1 MITVDKAIVLH
12 SFPFKDNS
20 RIVKVLSDK
29 DKIIPIFVNNFSKG
43 KNKKSSI
50 YYPGNLIEIEWFDNQ
65 KGGMY
70 TAKNQAI
77 LDAFQNV
84 HLDFY
89 KTAILTFSLECIYKY
104 IKDHQVTHGLFEYT
118 KGFLDLMDSSEEG
131 VANLALMFLVD
142 FSSFLGIKPKEGKGY
157 FNIKEGEFQN
167 SKHHIY
173 SLEKSSSDI
182 LAQFLQEDKS
192 KTYELMVPGNQRK
205 KLIEDYLRF
214 MDYHVDQNQQILSL
228 DILSTVLS
236 E

>member
-1 MITVDKAIVLH
+1 MIAVNTAIVLH

-20 RIVKVLSDK
+20 RIVKVLCESDK
-29 DKIIPIFVNNFSKG
+29 MIPIFVNNFSKG

-77 LDAFQNV
+77 LNSFHNL

-89 KTAILTFSLECIYKY
+89 KTAILTFALECIYKY
-104 IKDHQVTHGLFEYT
+104 VKDHQDINGLFEYT
-118 KGFLDLMDSSEEG
+118 KGFLDLMDSSEEY
-131 VANLALMFLVD
+131 VANLAMMFLVD
-142 FSSFLGIKPKEGKGY
+142 LSSFLGIKPKQGEGW
-157 FNIKEGEFQN
+157 FNIRDGEFQKV
-167 SKHHIY
+167 KHHLY
-173 SLEKSSSDI
+173 SLDNSSSQV
-182 LAQFLQEDKS
+182 LAQFLVEDKS
-192 KTYELMVPGNQRK
+192 KTYKLTLPGNQRK

-214 MDYHVDQNQQILSL
+214 MDYHIDQNQQILSL